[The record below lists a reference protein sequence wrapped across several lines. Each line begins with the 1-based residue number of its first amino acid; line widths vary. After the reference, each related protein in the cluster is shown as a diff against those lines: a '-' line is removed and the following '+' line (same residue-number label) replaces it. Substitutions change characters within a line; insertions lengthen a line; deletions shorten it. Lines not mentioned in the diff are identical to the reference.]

1 MSAPR
6 CPSFRPVIKL
16 ALARGVL
23 AAGISLAG
31 LGSALAF
38 GEFPPHVPVPA
49 NNPMTPQ
56 KIALGKQLYFDPRLS
71 LTGNVSCDSCHRVTS
86 NGSDSLPLSF
96 GVLGRVDVSR
106 HAPTVFNAAFN
117 TVQFW
122 DGRAKSL
129 EDQAKGPLL
138 NPVEMGMPN
147 GKAVVHRVEEIPG
160 YRKEFAAVFGVK
172 NPITFEHVVQAI
184 ATYERTLV
192 TPGSAYDRYLKGDKA
207 AMSAEALQGMSLVKS
222 EGCVMC
228 HSGAMFD
235 NPGTPMGTG
244 WYQKFPVYAKN
255 PSCASY
261 MRKYDLMKDPGRFDV
276 THKPS
281 DEHMFKVP
289 SWRNVALEAPYF
301 QNGSVQKLPDAIRI
315 MAVCELNKT
324 LTDSQVQDISAFMN
338 SLTGKFPKQT
348 LPHEP
353 QTPDTTIMM
362 HVAKLEK
369 TAEEAKAQ

>member
-1 MSAPR
+1 MNASR
-6 CPSFRPVIKL
+6 RLSFSPVIMTAVTRV
-16 ALARGVL
+16 ALASGL
-23 AAGISLAG
+23 IFGG
-31 LGSALAF
+31 LGSAFAF
-38 GEFPPHVPVPA
+38 GEFPAKVPVPA
-49 NNPMTPQ
+49 DNPMTPQ

-71 LTGNVSCDSCHRVTS
+71 LSGNVSCDSCHRVTS

-96 GVLGRVDVSR
+96 GVLGRVDVPR

-129 EDQAKGPLL
+129 EDQAKGPML
-138 NPVEMGMPN
+138 NPVEMGMPD

-160 YRKEFAAVFGVK
+160 YRKEFASVFGVK
-172 NPITFEHVVQAI
+172 DPITFEHVVQAI

-207 AMSAEALQGMSLVKS
+207 AMSAQAVQGMSLVKS

-255 PSCASY
+255 PSCSSY
-261 MRKYDLMKDPGRFDV
+261 MNEYGLMKDRGRYDV
-276 THKPS
+276 THKAS

-301 QNGSVQKLPDAIRI
+301 QNGSVQTLPDAIRI

-324 LTDSQVQDISAFMN
+324 LSDGQVRDIAAFMD
-338 SLTGKFPKQT
+338 SLTGKFPKET
-348 LPHEP
+348 LPREP
-353 QTPDTTIMM
+353 QTPGTTIMM

-369 TAEEAKAQ
+369 TAEETKTQ

>member
-1 MSAPR
+1 MNAPR
-6 CPSFRPVIKL
+6 RPSFGPVMMT
-16 ALARGVL
+16 V
-23 AAGISLAG
+23 ISRAVVASGLILAG
-31 LGSALAF
+31 LGPALAF
-38 GEFPPHVPVPA
+38 GEFPTKVPVPA
-49 NNPMTPQ
+49 DNPMTPE

-71 LTGNVSCDSCHRVTS
+71 LSGNVSCDSCHRLTS

-96 GVLGRVDVSR
+96 GVLGHVDVPR

-129 EDQAKGPLL
+129 EDQAKGPML

-147 GKAVVHRVEEIPG
+147 GAAVAHRVEEIPG
-160 YRKEFAAVFGVK
+160 YHKEFADVFGVK
-172 NPITFEHVVQAI
+172 DPITFEHVVQAI
-184 ATYERTLV
+184 ATFERTLV

-207 AMSAEALQGMSLVKS
+207 AMSVGALQGMSLVKS

-255 PSCASY
+255 PSCASA
-261 MRKYDLMKDPGRFDV
+261 MQKYGLMKDPGRFDV
-276 THKPS
+276 THKAS

-289 SWRNVALEAPYF
+289 SWRNVVLEAPYF
-301 QNGSVQKLPDAIRI
+301 QNGSVQKLSDAIRI

-324 LTDSQVQDISAFMN
+324 LSDGQVHDISAFMN
-338 SLTGKFPKQT
+338 SLTGKFPKEA
-348 LPHEP
+348 LPRVP
-353 QTPDTTIMM
+353 QTPGTTIMM
-362 HVAKLEK
+362 SVAKLEK
-369 TAEEAKAQ
+369 TAEETKAQ